1 MPRSVSN
8 RSRLELC
15 ALAIAVVTVLGAA
28 PAGWTAVSA
37 AQQQPATDAPERIDY
52 LTFAQGA
59 VPVAVKGAGARLGAS
74 FEEAIRA
81 TDGNPVGFGLTDK
94 PGAADTDTELVYK
107 LPALTT
113 FDRFAVPNVLETP
126 SPTQTFTRLVEVH
139 GSAVGPDS
147 GFVLLGS
154 GTLATHKTR
163 GQVTELTVRAK
174 TPVRWVKLRLVG
186 GIQVTAPETFFEFS
200 EIIGNGSQE
209 IPELATHFNG
219 VWKGKGVLVKLKQEG
234 AVVSG
239 CYDTSGELTGTVTG
253 NILRATGV
261 AGPARI
267 KSAFLLTV
275 AENGILRGVR
285 STNGGPFALYT
296 GDSAPKDTPVQC
308 ASPPTPSLGCGSI
321 IHGINFDYD
330 SAVIRRDSEPVLA
343 TLFKGLSGDRSASIV
358 IEGHTSSEGTNDYN
372 QRLSERRAQAIV
384 DDLVKRGIEAK
395 RLKAVGLGETRPI
408 AGNNDESGRSL
419 NRRVEVKCQ

>member
-1 MPRSVSN
+1 MPIPLLDRTRREV
-8 RSRLELC
+8 C
-15 ALAIAVVTVLGAA
+15 ALAMAVFAA
-28 PAGWTAVSA
+28 LSTGWAAASA
-37 AQQQPATDAPERIDY
+37 AQQPPATDAPERIDY

-59 VPVAVKGAGARLGAS
+59 VPISVKGAGARLGAS

-81 TDGNPVGFGLTDK
+81 TDGNPVGFTLTGK

-139 GSAVGPDS
+139 GSSAGPDS

-154 GTLATHKTR
+154 GTLATHKAR
-163 GQVTELTVRAK
+163 GQVTELAIKAK

-186 GIQVTAPETFFEFS
+186 GIQVTTPEAFFEFS
-200 EIIGNGSQE
+200 EIIGNGTQE

-219 VWKGKGVLVKLKQEG
+219 VWKGKGVLIKLKQEG

-239 CYDTSGELTGTVTG
+239 CYDRGGELTGTVTG
-253 NILRATGV
+253 NVLRAIGFE
-261 AGPARI
+261 GQART
-267 KSAFLLTV
+267 KSVFLMSM
-275 AENGILRGVR
+275 AEDGSLHVIR
-285 STNGGPFALYT
+285 SSNNGPFALYT
-296 GDSAPKDTPVQC
+296 GDAAPKDTPVQC
-308 ASPPTPSLGCGSI
+308 TSPATVSLGCGSI

-330 SAVIRRDSEPVLA
+330 SATIRPDSESVLA
-343 TLFKGLSGDRSASIV
+343 TLFKGLSGDRSASIT

-372 QRLSERRAQAIV
+372 QRLSERRARAVV
-384 DDLVKRGIEAK
+384 DDLVKRGIDAK

-408 AGNNDESGRSL
+408 ASNNDESGRSL